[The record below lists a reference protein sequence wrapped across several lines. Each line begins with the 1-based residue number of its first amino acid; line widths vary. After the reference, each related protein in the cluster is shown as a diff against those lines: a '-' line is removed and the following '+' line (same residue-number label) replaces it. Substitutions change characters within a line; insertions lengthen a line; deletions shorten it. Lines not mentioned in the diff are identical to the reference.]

1 MKPNTPFAFLKNNL
15 LPPAGAA
22 LEQYYLPILET
33 ETVAVYRYLLAS
45 YDQGEKQ
52 YLLAQILNHLN
63 IGFPQL
69 LLAFDRLIARVD
81 RSLWG
86 RSWDHHPVTC
96 SSCLRTIFFE
106 CCFQTLA
113 WKKIGEKAVEDL
125 LPARSLGT
133 RRQVSFSQVFGL
145 DAGEVTVLP
154 SKKQQFDMEMFKR
167 MMGRDGLRFV
177 DEGEATLALFAI
189 AEEQQWT
196 WYETYLLAKETAVDR
211 VVSPK
216 KRSKNAGA
224 GEPRATTHVL

>member
-69 LLAFDRLIARVD
+69 LLAFDRLIAMG
-81 RSLWG
+81 L

-96 SSCLRTIFFE
+96 PSCLRTIFFE

-113 WKKIGEKAVEDL
+113 
-125 LPARSLGT
+125 
-133 RRQVSFSQVFGL
+133 
-145 DAGEVTVLP
+145 
-154 SKKQQFDMEMFKR
+154 
-167 MMGRDGLRFV
+167 
-177 DEGEATLALFAI
+177 
-189 AEEQQWT
+189 
-196 WYETYLLAKETAVDR
+196 
-211 VVSPK
+211 
-216 KRSKNAGA
+216 
-224 GEPRATTHVL
+224 